1 MGGVGKKESPGDHGH
16 QLPPQRPPRVR
27 AQLPLTWRPTLPLGR
42 PPLPRGFG
50 DSRSAPGQGG
60 VRSAPTPSSTPSA
73 SIPPQHPPWYTD
85 PSRPPRTPP
94 QQPATPRPSPSSRS
108 AAPGVCTGEAGNA
121 LFPVRFP
128 AQKLVR
134 GGCFLYSPLS
144 LPPQLGSR
152 DGSAD
157 SFPLL
162 PGLENLRLRRETASG
177 VKARQPSSSPGRI
190 TATHWSAHLCF
201 ISASLSSNC
210 NLSSGSCALTSADPP
225 IPPSSHPGKARAF
238 LMELCPL
245 LSRQA

>member
-16 QLPPQRPPRVR
+16 QLPPRRPPRVR

-190 TATHWSAHLCF
+190 AATHWSAHPFHLG
-201 ISASLSSNC
+201 LS
-210 NLSSGSCALTSADPP
+210 
-225 IPPSSHPGKARAF
+225 
-238 LMELCPL
+238 EL
-245 LSRQA
+245 